1 MTVPV
6 RTSRLSASGSG
17 RFQRLQTAC
26 RRSISEARTPGDHR
40 LVKES
45 ISVILPVRNAQATLL
60 QEVSQMLDVLP
71 DVAARFELIL
81 VDDASTD
88 RTEEVACELTRTY
101 PQVRFVRHHD
111 SRGNR
116 AAVQTGLEH
125 ATSETVLV
133 QEIPRAYQA
142 GLADE
147 LRMTEKYVSPAMQAA
162 LEEPE
167 TMSPALMHRLVKWSN
182 ALKQEKA
189 ACT

>member
-1 MTVPV
+1 MPKKH
-6 RTSRLSASGSG
+6 
-17 RFQRLQTAC
+17 
-26 RRSISEARTPGDHR
+26 SEARTHGDHR

-125 ATSETVLV
+125 ATAETVLV
-133 QEIPRAYQA
+133 QGNPLAYQA
-142 GLADE
+142 DVADE
-147 LRMTEKYVSPAMQAA
+147 LRMTDNCSSPAMQAA
-162 LEEPE
+162 CDEPE
-167 TMSPALMHRLVKWSN
+167 TMNSTLMHRLLKWSN
-182 ALKQEKA
+182 ALEQEKA
-189 ACT
+189 ACI